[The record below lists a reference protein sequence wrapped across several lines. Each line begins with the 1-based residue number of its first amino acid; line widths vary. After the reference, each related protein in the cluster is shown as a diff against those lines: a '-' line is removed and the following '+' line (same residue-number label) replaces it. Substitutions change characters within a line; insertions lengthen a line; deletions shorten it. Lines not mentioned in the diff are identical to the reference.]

1 MIEIHI
7 INFGSLIV
15 QQIYTSLV
23 DASRKEGGELKIR
36 MNKPRSTFLSSFY
49 SYLLPIAF
57 LLVTLY
63 ASYSKINIVYAYLI
77 GLGTV
82 ILLGLPMVINLKS
95 KVVND
100 FIDLEMV
107 N

>member
-1 MIEIHI
+1 MSSI
-7 INFGSLIV
+7 L
-15 QQIYTSLV
+15 QIKKLTKKQWNVS
-23 DASRKEGGELKIR
+23 K
-36 MNKPRSTFLSSFY
+36 KPTFLSSFY